1 MSVFANMSSF
11 SASKLE
17 DPKIHPR
24 RTAIK
29 RISLR
34 FAEVISNGIC
44 SACNGYY
51 GPAHGQSGL

>member
-1 MSVFANMSSF
+1 MSSF